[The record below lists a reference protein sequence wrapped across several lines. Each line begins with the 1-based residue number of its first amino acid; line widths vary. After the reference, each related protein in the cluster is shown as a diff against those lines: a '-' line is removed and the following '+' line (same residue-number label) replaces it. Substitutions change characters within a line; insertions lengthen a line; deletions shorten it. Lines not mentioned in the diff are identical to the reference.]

1 MLKIPYLSFTKRE
14 VHLEGGRESSH
25 DLLREGI
32 KAYYLILSFQTNK
45 KPSTRNLNFTKN
57 NMKFRRNLY

>member
-32 KAYYLILSFQTNK
+32 KAYYLFKL
-45 KPSTRNLNFTKN
+45 TKN
-57 NMKFRRNLY
+57 LQLEISISRKIT